1 MEYEPQ
7 INTTGGIKLEEKQSK
22 GEITLSDVKFA
33 YPSKKDI
40 EVLKGINLDIKHNKV
55 VAIVGPSGK
64 LYFYCNTWL
73 GCGKSSLISMIE
85 RFYDPKEGKVL
96 FDGVD
101 IKTLEPQW
109 YHQQVAIVSQEP
121 VLFSG
126 TIGENISYGLK
137 ENEVT

>member
-1 MEYEPQ
+1 
-7 INTTGGIKLEEKQSK
+7 
-22 GEITLSDVKFA
+22 
-33 YPSKKDI
+33 
-40 EVLKGINLDIKHNKV
+40 
-55 VAIVGPSGK
+55 
-64 LYFYCNTWL
+64 
-73 GCGKSSLISMIE
+73 MIE

-101 IKTLEPQW
+101 VKTLEPQW

-137 ENEVT
+137 ESEVT

>member
-40 EVLKGINLDIKHNKV
+40 EVLKGINLDIKRNKV

-64 LYFYCNTWL
+64 LYFYCNT
-73 GCGKSSLISMIE
+73 
-85 RFYDPKEGKVL
+85 
-96 FDGVD
+96 
-101 IKTLEPQW
+101 
-109 YHQQVAIVSQEP
+109 
-121 VLFSG
+121 
-126 TIGENISYGLK
+126 
-137 ENEVT
+137 